1 MKISFLSLLLLAGC
15 TSADDMK
22 SLSSERVGCPASE
35 ITIEEHSGTI
45 YSTDWTAACKDRTY
59 HCVKDESSNDYTV
72 SCTAAD

>member
-1 MKISFLSLLLLAGC
+1 MKN
-15 TSADDMK
+15 
-22 SLSSERVGCPASE
+22 LSSERVGCSPSE

-59 HCVKDESSNDYTV
+59 HCVQDESSPVYTV